1 MDYRDVIG
9 SQYQAALEMLKQ
21 AIAKCPDALWNNP
34 ADSVA
39 FWRIAY
45 HALFFT
51 HLYLQPTEKEFTSWA
66 KHRQDYELMGPPAWA
81 PDQIPQIGEPY
92 TRAEVLEYLDLCR
105 QQVDTR
111 TRQLDLDGPSG
122 FEWLPFGKLELQF
135 YTIRHIQQH
144 AGELMER
151 LGSRAGIDVN
161 WVGSVPAES
170 RSARGIATGRK
181 P

>member
-1 MDYRDVIG
+1 MEYRDVIR

-21 AIAKCPDALWNNP
+21 AIAKCPDALWNDP
-34 ADSVA
+34 AAQVA

-51 HLYLQPTEKEFTSWA
+51 HLYLQPTEKDFTVWA
-66 KHRQDYELMGPPAWA
+66 KHRPDYEQMGPPAWA
-81 PDQIPQIGEPY
+81 PELIPQIGEPY
-92 TRAEVLEYLDLCR
+92 TRAEVLEYLEVCR
-105 QQVDTR
+105 RQADER
-111 TRQLDLDGPSG
+111 TRLLDLDAPYG

-151 LGSRAGIDVN
+151 LGSRASIDVN
-161 WVGSVPAES
+161 WVGSVRA
-170 RSARGIATGRK
+170 
-181 P
+181 